1 MLWYP
6 ENTSTIKHFHLHFY
20 KCCESG
26 ISCLGFP
33 YDFAP
38 WDCLQNPLW
47 PTCEHMER
55 QCEAEERCSQNY
67 HTVSTECLGM
77 VGSSR
82 YYLVD
87 KNTVLK

>member
-6 ENTSTIKHFHLHFY
+6 ENTSTIKHFHHQFY

-38 WDCLQNPLW
+38 WDCLRNPLW

-55 QCEAEERCSQNY
+55 QCEAEDRCSQNY

-77 VGSSR
+77 VGSAR
-82 YYLVD
+82 
-87 KNTVLK
+87 